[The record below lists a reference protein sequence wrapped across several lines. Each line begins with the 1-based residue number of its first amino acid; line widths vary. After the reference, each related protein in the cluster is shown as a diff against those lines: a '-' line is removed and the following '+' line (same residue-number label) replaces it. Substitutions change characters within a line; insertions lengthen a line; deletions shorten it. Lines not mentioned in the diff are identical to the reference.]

1 MMNKSRKIQVTSNS
15 IMEKFVQSLKLK
27 ILPLFLLAFITAS
40 AAPINIASGLLMVTP
55 AQNRDRVIATKTAR
69 GTLKGFEVGDYTHAV
84 INLQNGKEESY
95 YIGGTGVDYFLA
107 LHKGEP
113 LVITYQVVDSYI
125 PEAGGKMRIERI
137 SAARAGKETS
147 AGWWKKTRAKYSVS
161 QIEKKYGG
169 LVEKYRLN
177 P

>member
-1 MMNKSRKIQVTSNS
+1 
-15 IMEKFVQSLKLK
+15 MEKPVRPLQLKT
-27 ILPLFLLAFITAS
+27 LPLFLLLFINAGAT
-40 AAPINIASGLLMVTP
+40 PINIASGLLPTMA
-55 AQNRDRVIATKTAR
+55 AQNRDRVIATRTVK

-84 INLQNGKEESY
+84 IKLQNGKEESY

-113 LVITYQVVDSYI
+113 MVITYQIVDSYI
-125 PEAGGKMRIERI
+125 PEAGGKMKIERI
-137 SAARAGKETS
+137 SAARAGTETS
-147 AGWWKKTRAKYSVS
+147 ATWWKKTRAKYSVN